1 MSKSLKKEDV
11 IFPTLYGESS
21 NGKIKV
27 WNATV
32 TERDKIGVAIIVY
45 GFIDG
50 KQQTMIRE
58 CREGKNIGKK
68 NETTPFEQ
76 CVSETRRKWV
86 DKRDK
91 EGYVETPKR
100 GVCNKEK
107 SPKKG
112 SRKKEKSVPF
122 YRPMLAHTYNDSGSK
137 IQFPCFVQPKLDGLR
152 CIVSLHNDTIYF
164 QSRTGGQFTTLSH
177 LVPALRPIFRAFPN
191 IILDGELYT
200 MEVPFE
206 ELAGLIKR
214 KTVDDPEKLELIHY
228 HIYDIVDETLPYRVR
243 YQMILDIF
251 SSPRPGIELVQ
262 SHLVHNF
269 IEAKTHFSEF
279 VAEGYEGIMLRNM
292 DGRYR
297 CNYRS
302 YDLQKYKEFMEE
314 EFPIVG
320 FRQGEGKDR
329 GTVIWVCRTKEGNE
343 FSVRPRGKA
352 ALRREWFE
360 NGGFYIGKPLTVIFQ
375 EWSDM
380 KIPRFPVGKS
390 IRDGF

>member
-1 MSKSLKKEDV
+1 MASNKMAKSLKKEDV

-27 WNATV
+27 WNAMV
-32 TERDKIGVAIIVY
+32 TERDKIGVSIIVY

-50 KQQTMIRE
+50 KQQTMSRE

-76 CVSETRRKWV
+76 CVSETRRKWI

-91 EGYVETPKR
+91 EGYVERLK
-100 GVCNKEK
+100 KE
-107 SPKKG
+107 SPKKEAPK
-112 SRKKEKSVPF
+112 KKESVPF
-122 YRPMLAHTYNDSGSK
+122 YRPMLAHTYNDSGAK
-137 IQFPCFVQPKLDGLR
+137 IVFPCFVQPKLDGLR

-164 QSRTGGQFTTLSH
+164 QSRTGGHFTSLSH
-177 LVPALRPIFRAFPN
+177 LIPVLRPIFRAFPN
-191 IILDGELYT
+191 LILDGELYT
-200 MEVPFE
+200 MEVAFE

-214 KTVDDPEKLELIHY
+214 KTVTEEDREKLELIHY
-228 HIYDIVDETLPYRVR
+228 HIYDIIDDTPYRVR
-243 YQMILDIF
+243 YQTIIDIF
-251 SSPRPGIELVQ
+251 SSPRPGLDLVE
-262 SHLVHNF
+262 SRLVHNF
-269 IEAKTHFSEF
+269 VEAKSLFSEF
-279 VAEGYEGIMLRNM
+279 VADGYEGIMLRNL
-292 DGRYR
+292 DGLYR

-343 FSVRPRGKA
+343 FSVRPRGKI

-360 NGGFYIGKPLTVIFQ
+360 NGGFYIGKQLTVIFQ

-390 IRDGF
+390 VREGF